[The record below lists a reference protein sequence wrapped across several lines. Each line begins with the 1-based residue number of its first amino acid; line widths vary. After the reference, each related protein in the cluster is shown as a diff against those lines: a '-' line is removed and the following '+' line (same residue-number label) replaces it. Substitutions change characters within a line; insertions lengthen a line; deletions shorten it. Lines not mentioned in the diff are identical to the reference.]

1 MSINNTSSSV
11 IALSKS
17 QRFKVQAGCVCLMIA
32 TSMVWL
38 SLATIQA
45 PILQK
50 MDAMKYFSLLTI
62 FSSLGISIMTPIGG
76 KLSDL
81 IGRKNIIIIAG
92 SISAI
97 CVIGLGIVHS
107 IIPFMILRL
116 LLGAAQGTFLSTP
129 YILAREINEPK
140 DVPKIMG
147 LLSSSIALGGFMGS
161 IISGVLTDMGYLTL
175 AIIFPALLLIIGLA
189 LIGINLPNHKREGK
203 VDIDVKGIIFLA
215 IALSGI
221 LLALN
226 YGPKMGW
233 FDIKIIIGF
242 IIGIIALIIFIQIE
256 KKATEPIIPLH
267 LFKNKKYNV
276 LLLIGFICYFYM
288 NGVYAYAP
296 LAVRDVL
303 GQSTS
308 TAGSL
313 QLPRTIIT
321 LILPIFAGAWVGK
334 STKNI
339 WKAMGIGTLF
349 VALPL
354 LAMSFT
360 SQNTNVLLYFVAITI
375 TGIAESFRSVSIT
388 PAAQSTL
395 ERQDLGVGTSLVNFV
410 NTLSGLV
417 AAAVFGVAYD
427 INTKANPADVNNIIA
442 GINSI
447 FLISAIVSFL
457 GFMIAIFVLRKLMEV
472 KE

>member
-1 MSINNTSSSV
+1 
-11 IALSKS
+11 
-17 QRFKVQAGCVCLMIA
+17 MIA

-161 IISGVLTDMGYLTL
+161 IIAGVLTDMGYLTL

-447 FLISAIVSFL
+447 FLISAIVSFV
-457 GFMIAIFVLRKLMEV
+457 GFMIAILVVRKLMEV

>member
-1 MSINNTSSSV
+1 MSDNNSSSSV

-17 QRFKVQAGCVCLMIA
+17 QKFKVQAGCVCLMIA

-50 MDAMKYFSLLTI
+50 MDAMKYFSLLSI
-62 FSSLGISIMTPIGG
+62 FSSLGLSIMTPIDG

-81 IGRKNIIIIAG
+81 IGRKNIILIAG

-97 CVIGLGIVHS
+97 CVIGLGVVHT
-107 IIPFMILRL
+107 ILPFMILRL

-161 IISGVLTDMGYLTL
+161 IIAGYLADMGHLRL
-175 AIIFPALLLIIGLA
+175 AIMFPAVLLILGLI
-189 LIGINLPNHKREGK
+189 LIGANLPNHRREGK

-221 LLALN
+221 LLGLN
-226 YGPKMGW
+226 YGPKIGW
-233 FDIKIIIGF
+233 FDIKIIVGF
-242 IIGIIALIIFIQIE
+242 IVGIVALIIFIQIE
-256 KKATEPIIPLH
+256 KSATEPIIPLY
-267 LFKNKKYNV
+267 LFKNSKYIV
-276 LLLIGFICYFYM
+276 LLLVGFICYFYM

-303 GQSTS
+303 GKSS
-308 TAGSL
+308 ATAGSL

-321 LILPIFAGAWVGK
+321 LLLPIFAGAWVGK
-334 STKNI
+334 SIKNI
-339 WKAMGIGTLF
+339 WKAIGIATLL

-360 SQNTNVLLYFVAITI
+360 GQNTNVLLYFVAISI

-388 PAAQSTL
+388 PAAQSAL
-395 ERQDLGVGTSLVNFV
+395 ERKDLGVGTSLVNFV
-410 NTLSGLV
+410 NTLSGLI

-427 INTKANPADVNNIIA
+427 INTKANPNDVGNIIS

-447 FLISAIVSFL
+447 FLISAIISFI
-457 GFMIAIFVLRKLMEV
+457 GFILAIFVVRKLIEV

>member
-1 MSINNTSSSV
+1 MSDNNSSSS
-11 IALSKS
+11 IITLTKS
-17 QRFKVQAGCVCLMIA
+17 RKFKVQAGCVCLMIA

-50 MDAMKYFSLLTI
+50 MDAMEYFSLLTI
-62 FSSLGISIMTPIGG
+62 FSSLGLSIMTPIGG

-97 CVIGLGIVHS
+97 CVIGLGVVHS

-161 IISGVLTDMGYLTL
+161 IIAGFLADMGHLSL
-175 AIIFPALLLIIGLA
+175 AIMFPAVPLILGLI
-189 LIGINLPNHKREGK
+189 LIGVNLPNHRREGK
-203 VDIDVKGIIFLA
+203 VEIDVKGIIFLA

-221 LLALN
+221 LLGLN
-226 YGPKMGW
+226 YGPKIGW
-233 FDIKIIIGF
+233 FDTKIIIGF
-242 IIGIIALIIFIQIE
+242 IVGIVALIIFIQIE
-256 KKATEPIIPLH
+256 KNATEPIIPLY
-267 LFKNKKYNV
+267 LFKNSKYIV
-276 LLLIGFICYFYM
+276 LLLVGFICYFYM

-303 GQSTS
+303 GKSSS

-321 LILPIFAGAWVGK
+321 LLLPIFAGAWVGK
-334 STKNI
+334 SIKNI
-339 WKAMGIGTLF
+339 WKAIGIATLL

-360 SQNTNVLLYFVAITI
+360 GQNTNVLLYFVAISI

-388 PAAQSTL
+388 PAAQSAL
-395 ERQDLGVGTSLVNFV
+395 ERKDLGVGTSLVNFV
-410 NTLSGLV
+410 NTLSGLI

-427 INTKANPADVNNIIA
+427 INTKANPNDVGNIIS

-447 FLISAIVSFL
+447 FLISAIVSFI
-457 GFMIAIFVLRKLMEV
+457 GFILAIFVVRKLIEV

>member
-1 MSINNTSSSV
+1 MSDNNSSSS
-11 IALSKS
+11 IITLTKS
-17 QRFKVQAGCVCLMIA
+17 RKFKVQAGCVCLMIA

-38 SLATIQA
+38 SLATIHA

-50 MDAMKYFSLLTI
+50 MDAMEYFSLLTI
-62 FSSLGISIMTPIGG
+62 FSSLGLSIMTPIGG

-97 CVIGLGIVHS
+97 CVIGLGVVHS

-161 IISGVLTDMGYLTL
+161 IIAGFLADMGHLSL
-175 AIIFPALLLIIGLA
+175 AIMFPAVPLILGLI
-189 LIGINLPNHKREGK
+189 LIGVNLPNHRREGK
-203 VDIDVKGIIFLA
+203 VEIDVKGIIFLA

-221 LLALN
+221 LLGLN
-226 YGPKMGW
+226 YGPKIGW
-233 FDIKIIIGF
+233 FDTKIIIGF
-242 IIGIIALIIFIQIE
+242 IVGIVALIIFIQIE
-256 KKATEPIIPLH
+256 KNATEPIIPLY
-267 LFKNKKYNV
+267 LFKNSKYIV
-276 LLLIGFICYFYM
+276 LLLVGFICYFYM

-303 GQSTS
+303 GKSSS

-321 LILPIFAGAWVGK
+321 LLLPIFAGAWVGK
-334 STKNI
+334 SIKNI
-339 WKAMGIGTLF
+339 WKAIGIATLL

-360 SQNTNVLLYFVAITI
+360 GQNTNVLLYFVAISI

-388 PAAQSTL
+388 PAAQSAL
-395 ERQDLGVGTSLVNFV
+395 ERKDLGVGTSLVNFV
-410 NTLSGLV
+410 NTLSGLI

-427 INTKANPADVNNIIA
+427 INTKANPNDVGNIIS

-447 FLISAIVSFL
+447 FLISAIVSFI
-457 GFMIAIFVLRKLMEV
+457 GFILAIFVVRKLIEV

>member
-1 MSINNTSSSV
+1 MSDNNSSSSV

-17 QRFKVQAGCVCLMIA
+17 QKFKVQAGCVCLMIA

-50 MDAMKYFSLLTI
+50 MDAMKYFSLLSI
-62 FSSLGISIMTPIGG
+62 FSSLGLSIMTPIGG

-81 IGRKNIIIIAG
+81 IGRKNIILIAG

-97 CVIGLGIVHS
+97 CVIGLGVVHT
-107 IIPFMILRL
+107 ILPFMILRL

-161 IISGVLTDMGYLTL
+161 IIAGYLADMGHLSL
-175 AIIFPALLLIIGLA
+175 AIMFPAVLLILGLI
-189 LIGINLPNHKREGK
+189 LIGANLPNHRREGK

-221 LLALN
+221 LLGLN
-226 YGPKMGW
+226 YGPKIGW
-233 FDIKIIIGF
+233 FDIKIIVGF
-242 IIGIIALIIFIQIE
+242 IVGIVALIIFIQIE
-256 KKATEPIIPLH
+256 KSATEPIIPLY
-267 LFKNKKYNV
+267 LFKNSKYIV
-276 LLLIGFICYFYM
+276 LLLVGFICYFYM

-303 GQSTS
+303 GKSS
-308 TAGSL
+308 ATAGSL

-321 LILPIFAGAWVGK
+321 LLLPIFAGAWVGK
-334 STKNI
+334 SIKNI
-339 WKAMGIGTLF
+339 WKAIGIATLL

-360 SQNTNVLLYFVAITI
+360 GQNTNVLLYFVAISI

-388 PAAQSTL
+388 PAAQSAL
-395 ERQDLGVGTSLVNFV
+395 ERKDLGVGTSLVNFV
-410 NTLSGLV
+410 NTLSGLI

-427 INTKANPADVNNIIA
+427 INTKANPNDVGNIIS

-447 FLISAIVSFL
+447 FLIYAIVSFI
-457 GFMIAIFVLRKLMEV
+457 GFILAIFVVRKLIEV